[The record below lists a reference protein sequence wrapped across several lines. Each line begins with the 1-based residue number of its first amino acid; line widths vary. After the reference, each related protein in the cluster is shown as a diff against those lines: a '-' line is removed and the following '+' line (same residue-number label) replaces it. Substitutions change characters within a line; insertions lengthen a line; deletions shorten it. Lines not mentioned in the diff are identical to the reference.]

1 MTHTKTGC
9 NGLIVFT
16 DLDGTLLDHATYG
29 WAPARPA
36 LEALRERGHWL
47 VLASSK
53 TAAEIAPLRADLGF
67 IHCPAIVEN
76 GAGILEPGDAA
87 GGFDDTARRRILQAL
102 DGLPANLRA
111 RFAGFHNWSVAEISA
126 RTGLAPDAAQRAATR
141 EHSEPGLWSGTP
153 RELEAFTRTLHDAG
167 IVAQQGGRFLTLSFG
182 ATKAGRMIEIA
193 AERRAAEGSVL
204 TVALGD
210 APNDIEML
218 ERADKGFIVRNDSHQ
233 GVPPLDGEKSGTIV
247 RSSAPGPSGWNEC
260 VLSVVAD
267 MTGNAREHDG

>member
-1 MTHTKTGC
+1 MTHTETGC

-36 LEALRERGHWL
+36 LDALRERGHWL

-53 TAAEIAPLRADLGF
+53 TAAEIAPLRAELGF
-67 IHCPAIVEN
+67 AHCPAIVEN

-87 GGFDDTARRRILQAL
+87 AGFDDCDRRRILQAL
-102 DGLPANLRA
+102 DGLPAEMRA
-111 RFAGFHNWSVAEISA
+111 RFSGFHDWSVAEISE
-126 RTGLAPDAAQRAATR
+126 RTGLATDAARQAATR
-141 EHSEPGLWSGTP
+141 EYSEPGLWSGTL
-153 RELEAFTRTLHDAG
+153 RELEAFTQALRDAG
-167 IVAQQGGRFLTLSFG
+167 IVAQQGGRFLTFSFG
-182 ATKAGRMIEIA
+182 ATKAGRMMEIA
-193 AERRAAEGSVL
+193 AERRAAEGTVL

-218 ERADKGFIVRNDSHQ
+218 ERADRSFIVLNDSHQ
-233 GVPPLDGEKSGTIV
+233 GVPPLHGEKSGTIV
-247 RSSAPGPSGWNEC
+247 RSPAPGPSGWNEC

>member
-1 MTHTKTGC
+1 MTHTRNGC

-16 DLDGTLLDHATYG
+16 DLDGTLLDHATYD

-36 LEALRERGHWL
+36 LKSLRERGHWL

-53 TAAEIAPLRADLGF
+53 TAAEIAPLRAELGF
-67 IHCPAIVEN
+67 VHCPAIVEN
-76 GAGILEPGDAA
+76 GAGVLAPGDAA
-87 GGFDDTARRRILQAL
+87 ARFDDSDRRRILQAL
-102 DGLPANLRA
+102 DGLPVSLRA
-111 RFAGFHNWSVAEISA
+111 RFAGFHDWRIAEISE
-126 RTGLAPDAAQRAATR
+126 RTGLATDAARQAATR
-141 EHSEPGLWSGTP
+141 EYTEPGIWNGP
-153 RELEAFTRTLHDAG
+153 PDQLEAFTQTLQDAG

-182 ATKAGRMIEIA
+182 TTKASRMTEIV
-193 AERRAAEGSVL
+193 AEQRTSEGNVL

-218 ERADKGFIVRNDSHQ
+218 EQADKGFIVRNDSHQ
-233 GVPPLDGEKSGTIV
+233 GIPPRDGEKSGTIV

-267 MTGNAREHDG
+267 MTGNAREYDG